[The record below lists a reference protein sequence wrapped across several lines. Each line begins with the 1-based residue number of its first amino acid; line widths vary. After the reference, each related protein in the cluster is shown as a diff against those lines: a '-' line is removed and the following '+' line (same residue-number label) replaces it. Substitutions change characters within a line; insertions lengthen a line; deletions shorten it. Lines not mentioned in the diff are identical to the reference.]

1 LEGNNCTKNAFTNL
15 HVFSFSSKFPQLYF
29 HSKNTMNSSTIID
42 HTQANDTLA
51 VALGKPSGAL
61 RLTYYTILAV
71 LLSALVWAHFSV
83 VDIAVHAEGVV
94 RPVGGVHPVQSTLTA
109 TIQSLR
115 VREND
120 FVQAGDTLA
129 VLDAAAAEER
139 MTLVQERIERL
150 REELADVRA
159 LAECSPKS
167 TFHFPTFARERD
179 VALAEREIRQQEIT
193 TLQAKLKR
201 TSDLWAKNF
210 ASREEYET
218 ARQQAEQKEQALQQW
233 QMGLRRSALE
243 REKQVQMSLAEQE
256 SSLKELSLEH
266 RRTVLCAPKSGFVT
280 NLSVRSSGVVLSP
293 SVPLCVIAPREEPCV
308 EFFVAARDIGF
319 VREGLRVR
327 YQLDALPFQEW
338 GTAEGQVS
346 AVAKD
351 GTLSSGERQQAGFKI
366 VGTLP
371 KAILHSRRQ
380 NGSAQISV
388 GMTCRASIVVAEKRL
403 LSMLWDK
410 SIAYFAV
417 R

>member
-1 LEGNNCTKNAFTNL
+1 
-15 HVFSFSSKFPQLYF
+15 
-29 HSKNTMNSSTIID
+29 MNSSVIID

-61 RLTYYTILAV
+61 RLTYYTMLAV
-71 LLSALVWAHFSV
+71 FLAALVWAYFSV

-109 TIQSLR
+109 TVQSLR

-120 FVQAGDTLA
+120 FVQTGDTLA
-129 VLDAAAAEER
+129 VLDAAAASQER
-139 MTLVQERIERL
+139 MALVQERIERL

-193 TLQAKLKR
+193 MLQAKLKR

-210 ASREEYET
+210 ASREEYEN
-218 ARQQAEQKEQALQQW
+218 ARLQAEQKEQALQQW
-233 QMGLRRSALE
+233 QMGQRRSALE

-256 SSLKELSLEH
+256 SSLKELRLER
-266 RRTVLCAPKSGFVT
+266 RRTVLCAPQSGFVT
-280 NLSVRSSGVVLSP
+280 NLAVRSSGVVLSP
-293 SVPLCVIAPREEPCV
+293 SAPLCVIAPREEQCV

-327 YQLDALPFQEW
+327 YQMDALPFQEW
-338 GTAEGQVS
+338 GTAEGRVS

-351 GTLSSGERQQAGFKI
+351 GTLSGGERQQAGFKI

-371 KAILHSRRQ
+371 ESTLYSHRQ
-380 NGSAQISV
+380 KGGASISV

-403 LSMLWDK
+403 LTMLWDK
-410 SIAYFAV
+410 TLTYFAL

>member
-1 LEGNNCTKNAFTNL
+1 MSA
-15 HVFSFSSKFPQLYF
+15 V
-29 HSKNTMNSSTIID
+29 IID
-42 HTQANDTLA
+42 HTLANDTLA
-51 VALGKPSGAL
+51 VALGKPSGAM
-61 RLTYYTILAV
+61 RLTYYTMLAV
-71 LLSALVWAHFSV
+71 LGAALVWAYFSV

-94 RPVGGVHPVQSTLTA
+94 RPLGGVHPVQSTLAA

-129 VLDAAAAEER
+129 VLDAAAASQER
-139 MTLVQERIERL
+139 MALVQERTERL
-150 REELADVRA
+150 SEELADVRA

-193 TLQAKLKR
+193 MLQAKLKR

-210 ASREEYET
+210 ASREEYEN
-218 ARQQAEQKEQALQQW
+218 ARLQAEQKEQALQQW

-256 SSLKELSLEH
+256 STLKELSLER

-280 NLSVRSSGVVLSP
+280 NLSARSSGVVLSP
-293 SVPLCVIAPREEPCV
+293 SVPLCVIAPEEEPCV

-366 VGTLP
+366 IGTLP
-371 KAILHSRRQ
+371 KTTLHSHRQ
-380 NGSAQISV
+380 NGSAPISV
-388 GMTCRASIVVAEKRL
+388 GMTCRASIVVAEKHF

>member
-1 LEGNNCTKNAFTNL
+1 MSA
-15 HVFSFSSKFPQLYF
+15 V
-29 HSKNTMNSSTIID
+29 IID
-42 HTQANDTLA
+42 HTQANETLA

-61 RLTYYTILAV
+61 RLTYYTMLAV
-71 LLSALVWAHFSV
+71 LFSALVWAYFSV

-94 RPVGGVHPVQSTLTA
+94 RPLGGVHPVQSTLAA

-129 VLDAAAAEER
+129 VLDAAAASQER
-139 MTLVQERIERL
+139 MALVQERIERL
-150 REELADVRA
+150 LEELADVRA

-179 VALAEREIRQQEIT
+179 VALAEREIRQQEISM
-193 TLQAKLKR
+193 LQAKLKR

-210 ASREEYET
+210 ASREEYEN
-218 ARQQAEQKEQALQQW
+218 ARLQAEQKEQALEQW

-256 SSLKELSLEH
+256 SSLKELSLER

-280 NLSVRSSGVVLSP
+280 NLSVRSSGVALSP
-293 SVPLCVIAPREEPCV
+293 AVPLCAIAPREEPCV

-319 VREGLRVR
+319 VREGLCVR

-338 GTAEGQVS
+338 GTVEGQVS

-371 KAILHSRRQ
+371 QTKLHSHRQ
-380 NGSAQISV
+380 NGSAQISI

>member
-1 LEGNNCTKNAFTNL
+1 
-15 HVFSFSSKFPQLYF
+15 
-29 HSKNTMNSSTIID
+29 MNISTIID
-42 HTQANDTLA
+42 HTQANDTLV

-61 RLTYYTILAV
+61 RLTYYTMLA
-71 LLSALVWAHFSV
+71 LFLAALVWTYFSV
-83 VDIAVHAEGVV
+83 VDISVHAECVV
-94 RPVGGVHPVQSTLTA
+94 RPLGGVHSVQSTLTA

-139 MTLVQERIERL
+139 MALVQERIERL

-159 LAECSPKS
+159 LAGCSPKS
-167 TFHFPTFARERD
+167 TFHFPNFARERD

-210 ASREEYET
+210 ASREEYEM

-243 REKQVQMSLAEQE
+243 REKEVQMSLAEQE

-293 SVPLCVIAPREEPCV
+293 SVPLSVIAPGEEPCV

-327 YQLDALPFQEW
+327 YQLCRFRN
-338 GTAEGQVS
+338 
-346 AVAKD
+346 
-351 GTLSSGERQQAGFKI
+351 GERRRGKSAPLLKTVRFRAG
-366 VGTLP
+366 
-371 KAILHSRRQ
+371 
-380 NGSAQISV
+380 NGSKRGSKLSALCRKQHFIRV
-388 GMTCRASIVVAEKRL
+388 GKTEAHK
-403 LSMLWDK
+403 
-410 SIAYFAV
+410 
-417 R
+417 

>member
-1 LEGNNCTKNAFTNL
+1 
-15 HVFSFSSKFPQLYF
+15 
-29 HSKNTMNSSTIID
+29 MSTVIID
-42 HTQANDTLA
+42 HTLANDTLA

-71 LLSALVWAHFSV
+71 LLAALVWAYFSV

-94 RPVGGVHPVQSTLTA
+94 RPLGGLHPVQSTLTA

-129 VLDAAAAEER
+129 VLDAAAASQER
-139 MTLVQERIERL
+139 MALVQERIERL
-150 REELADVRA
+150 SEELADVRA

-179 VALAEREIRQQEIT
+179 AALAEREIRQQEIT
-193 TLQAKLKR
+193 MLQAKLKR

-210 ASREEYET
+210 ASREEYEN

-256 SSLKELSLEH
+256 SSLKELTLEH
-266 RRTVLCAPKSGFVT
+266 RHTFLRAPKSGLVT
-280 NLSVRSSGVVLSP
+280 NLSVRSAGVVLASGM
-293 SVPLCVIAPREEPCV
+293 PLCTIAPREEQCV
-308 EFFVAARDIGF
+308 EFVVAARDIGF
-319 VREGLRVR
+319 VREGLPVR
-327 YQLDALPFQEW
+327 YQMDALPFQEW
-338 GTAEGQVS
+338 GVAEGTVKQ
-346 AVAKD
+346 VAKD
-351 GTLSSGERQQAGFKI
+351 LALARDDKQQTLQQAGFKI
-366 VGTLP
+366 IGTIPGPQLQS
-371 KAILHSRRQ
+371 KRQ
-380 NGSAQISV
+380 GQRATVSV
-388 GMTCRASIVVAEKRL
+388 GMTCRASVVVAQKRL

-410 SIAYFAV
+410 GVSYFALQ
-417 R
+417 